1 MFFEQKGFFSSLII
15 YALVVGT
22 IMMMRYQCVH
32 ESLGQNFATLNKR
45 AFGFQDIY
53 LDLCPAF
60 VLIFTGEGGG
70 SVNWYIQEIPLKNL
84 EGSPLITIYT

>member
-1 MFFEQKGFFSSLII
+1 MFGTEVFLSLII

-22 IMMMRYQCVH
+22 IMMMRYHCVCM
-32 ESLGQNFATLNKR
+32 SLGQNFATLNKR

-60 VLIFTGEGGG
+60 VLIFTGERGGG

-84 EGSPLITIYT
+84 EGSPLIIYT